1 MWRMTVEADRKIFTQ
16 FNEEAERV
24 GRIFQ
29 YRITPVEK
37 YRHWSS
43 IICPCDTTA
52 TVKMASPV

>member
-1 MWRMTVEADRKIFTQ
+1 MTVEADRKIFTQ
-16 FNEEAERV
+16 FNDKAERI

-29 YRITPVEK
+29 YRITPVKK

-52 TVKMASPV
+52 TVKMTSPV